1 MDHLVVCPHCA
12 ATNRLPEGRP
22 ASAAKCGKCGA
33 ALFEGHP
40 ADVSGEIFTRQIER
54 STIPVL
60 VDVWAPWCAPCRM
73 MAPAFAAAAA
83 ELEPLVRLVKLNS
96 DVEQAVAAQLGISGI
111 PTLLL
116 FRGGREI
123 ARQSGA
129 MSASQIVQWT
139 KQHL

>member
-73 MAPAFAAAAA
+73 MAPAFAAAAS
-83 ELEPLVRLVKLNS
+83 ELEPQVRLLKLNS

>member
-22 ASAAKCGKCGA
+22 ATAAKCGKCGA

-40 ADVSGEIFTRQIER
+40 ADVSGEIFTQQIER

-83 ELEPLVRLVKLNS
+83 ELEPHVRLVKLNS
-96 DVEQAVAAQLGISGI
+96 NVEQAVAVQLGISGI

>member
-83 ELEPLVRLVKLNS
+83 ELEPQVRLVKLNS

-116 FRGGREI
+116 FRGGREV

>member
-73 MAPAFAAAAA
+73 MAPAFAAAAS
-83 ELEPLVRLVKLNS
+83 ELEPQVRLVKLNS

>member
-83 ELEPLVRLVKLNS
+83 ELEPQVRLVKLNS

>member
-1 MDHLVVCPHCA
+1 MDHLIVCAHCA

-22 ASAAKCGKCGA
+22 ASAAKCGKCGQ

-83 ELEPLVRLVKLNS
+83 ELEPQVRLLKLNS

>member
-83 ELEPLVRLVKLNS
+83 ELEPQVRLLKLNS

>member
-1 MDHLVVCPHCA
+1 MDHLIVCAHCA
-12 ATNRLPEGRP
+12 ATNRLPEARP

-83 ELEPLVRLVKLNS
+83 ELEPQVRLVKLNS

>member
-83 ELEPLVRLVKLNS
+83 ELEPRVRLLKLNS

-139 KQHL
+139 KQRL

>member
-1 MDHLVVCPHCA
+1 MDQLIVCPHCG
-12 ATNRLPEGRP
+12 ATNRLPDGRP
-22 ASAAKCGKCGA
+22 ASAAKCGKCGV
-33 ALFEGHP
+33 ALFGGHP
-40 ADVSGEIFTRQIER
+40 ADVSAAIFSRHIER

-83 ELEPLVRLVKLNS
+83 ELEPQVRLVKLNS

-129 MSASQIVQWT
+129 MSARQIVQWT

>member
-12 ATNRLPEGRP
+12 ATNRLPEERP

-73 MAPAFAAAAA
+73 MAPAFAAAAS
-83 ELEPLVRLVKLNS
+83 ELEPQVRLVKLNS

-129 MSASQIVQWT
+129 MSARQIVQWT

>member
-40 ADVSGEIFTRQIER
+40 ADVSAEIFTRQIER

-83 ELEPLVRLVKLNS
+83 ELEPQVRLVKLNS

>member
-40 ADVSGEIFTRQIER
+40 ADVNGEIFTRQIER

-83 ELEPLVRLVKLNS
+83 ELEPQVRLVKLNS
-96 DVEQAVAAQLGISGI
+96 DVEQTVAAQLGISGI